1 MLLNYEAKKLDVF
14 QTHKPQLLNIG
25 ASEFCIKYKNIL
37 EVLCLRYMLDQGSV
51 NFL

>member
-1 MLLNYEAKKLDVF
+1 MRLKNLMMCF
-14 QTHKPQLLNIG
+14 RFRHHKPQILNIG